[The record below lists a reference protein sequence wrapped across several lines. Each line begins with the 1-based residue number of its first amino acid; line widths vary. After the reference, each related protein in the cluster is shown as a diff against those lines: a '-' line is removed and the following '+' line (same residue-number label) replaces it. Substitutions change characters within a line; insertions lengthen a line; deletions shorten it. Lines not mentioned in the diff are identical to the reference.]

1 MIEYPPLNNDSS
13 KEICKKI
20 QTNSNIS
27 KEAVDILK
35 KLINDPEKRLKETEQ
50 KKWKNILILK
60 SNLEKC

>member
-1 MIEYPPLNNDSS
+1 MMIEYPPLNNDSS

-35 KLINDPEKRLKETEQ
+35 KLINDPEK
-50 KKWKNILILK
+50 WKNILILK